1 MTRSPRPFRSITA
14 AAMFV
19 MAVPAYAY
27 AQTGYDPRNQAER
40 AWCQAYHAQCMSMC
54 SGQANCVSR
63 RMARDVPT
71 TGKRGYPDKC

>member
-1 MTRSPRPFRSITA
+1 MIKSSLRSRSIIA
-14 AAMFV
+14 AAAFV

-27 AQTGYDPRNQAER
+27 AQTGYDPRNPAER

-63 RMARDVPT
+63 CMAKSVPT